1 LDQLTAFLNG
11 FFVTETKVRAF
22 LTYAEAIMNRM
33 IACQI
38 IALSFVLIFGL
49 PSFSQAQKL
58 VVGYSGI
65 TAIQAPFWIIKDAG
79 YFKQE
84 GLDANLIYIAA
95 SSTMAQAMMA
105 GEVAIS
111 TANSQ
116 AVVDTGLQG
125 GDLVAIG
132 AIVNFVALYV
142 IAAPEIK
149 SVQDLRGK
157 PVGVTRFGATTD
169 FAMQMF
175 LKKYGLEPVR
185 DVPIIQI
192 GGLPELAAAL
202 SNKSIYAA
210 AMSYPMGLV
219 AQQAGMKMLANLAKE
234 QIPFLHQGLT
244 TTGKFMREH
253 RAQAKAFVRAYGKAV
268 HFMHTRKEESKA
280 IVSRYTK
287 VTDPGML
294 EGTMQYAYD
303 FVEKIPLVKR
313 EAFQVT
319 VDEIAKKNPKA
330 KQAKLEQFYDN
341 SLVQELINEGFFAS
355 LWGR

>member
-1 LDQLTAFLNG
+1 MKTFAWKLIVIN
-11 FFVTETKVRAF
+11 
-22 LTYAEAIMNRM
+22 
-33 IACQI
+33 
-38 IALSFVLIFGL
+38 FVLCLVL
-49 PSFSQAQKL
+49 PAVTSAQKF

-65 TAIQAPFWIIKDAG
+65 TAIQAPFWIINDAG

-84 GLDANLIYIAA
+84 GLDSNLVYIAA
-95 SSTMAQAMMA
+95 SSTMAQAMLA

-125 GDLVAIG
+125 GDLVAVG

-142 IAAPEIK
+142 IASPEIK

-157 PVGVTRFGATTD
+157 PVGVSRFGATTD
-169 FAMQMF
+169 FAIQMF

-192 GGLPELAAAL
+192 GGVPELAAAL
-202 SNKSIYAA
+202 SNRSIYAA

-234 QIPFLHQGLT
+234 EIPFLHQGLT
-244 TTGKFMREH
+244 TTGRFMRER
-253 RAQAKAFVRAYGKAV
+253 RAHAKAFVRAYGRAV
-268 HFMHTRKEESKA
+268 HFMHTRKEESKS

-287 VTDPGML
+287 VTDPAML

-313 EAFQVT
+313 EAIQVT
-319 VDEIAKKNPKA
+319 LDESGRKNPKA
-330 KQAKLEQFYDN
+330 KQAKPEQFYDN
-341 SLVQELINEGFFAS
+341 SLVQELIKEGFFAS
-355 LWGR
+355 LWGK

>member
-1 LDQLTAFLNG
+1 MKAMIG
-11 FFVTETKVRAF
+11 WKVIG
-22 LTYAEAIMNRM
+22 LG
-33 IACQI
+33 
-38 IALSFVLIFGL
+38 FVLFFGLAFFGL
-49 PSFSQAQKL
+49 PAVVSAQKL
-58 VVGYSGI
+58 VVGYSGV
-65 TAIQAPFWIIKDAG
+65 TAIQAPFWIMKDAG
-79 YFKQE
+79 YLKQE
-84 GLDANLIYIAA
+84 GLDSNLIYIAA

-125 GDLVAIG
+125 GDLVAVG

-192 GGLPELAAAL
+192 GGVPELAAAL
-202 SNKSIYAA
+202 SKRSIYAA

-234 QIPFLHQGLT
+234 EIPFVHQGLT
-244 TTGKFMREH
+244 TTGKFVRER
-253 RAQAKAFVRAYGKAV
+253 RAQAKAFVRAYGRAV
-268 HFMHTRKEESKA
+268 HFMHNRKEESKA
-280 IVSRYTK
+280 ILSRYTK
-287 VTDPGML
+287 VTDPAML
-294 EGTMQYAYD
+294 EGTMQYAFD
-303 FVEKIPLVKR
+303 FVEKVPLVKR

-319 VDEIAKKNPKA
+319 LDESGKKNPKA
-330 KQAKLEQFYDN
+330 KLAKAEQFYDN
-341 SLVQELINEGFFAS
+341 SLVEELIKEGFFVS

>member
-1 LDQLTAFLNG
+1 MNMKAFAWKLVVIN
-11 FFVTETKVRAF
+11 
-22 LTYAEAIMNRM
+22 
-33 IACQI
+33 
-38 IALSFVLIFGL
+38 FVLCFAL
-49 PSFSQAQKL
+49 PAVAAAQKL
-58 VVGYSGI
+58 VVGYSGV
-65 TAIQAPFWIIKDAG
+65 TAIQTPFWIIKDAG

-95 SSTMAQAMMA
+95 SSTMAQAMLA

-125 GDLVAIG
+125 GDLVAVG

-157 PVGVTRFGATTD
+157 PVGVSRFGATTD

-234 QIPFLHQGLT
+234 EIPFLHQGLT
-244 TTGKFMREH
+244 TTGRFMRER

-268 HFMHTRKEESKA
+268 HYMHTRKEESKA

-287 VTDPGML
+287 VTDPAML

-313 EAFQVT
+313 EAIQVT
-319 VDEIAKKNPKA
+319 LDETGRKNPKA
-330 KQAKLEQFYDN
+330 KQAKPEQFYDN
-341 SLVQELINEGFFAS
+341 SLVQELIKEGFFAS
-355 LWGR
+355 LWGK

>member
-1 LDQLTAFLNG
+1 MKRMAG
-11 FFVTETKVRAF
+11 KV
-22 LTYAEAIMNRM
+22 
-33 IACQI
+33 
-38 IALSFVLIFGL
+38 IALGFVLILGFPGA
-49 PSFSQAQKL
+49 SRAQKL

-65 TAIQAPFWIIKDAG
+65 TAIQAPFWIMNDAG
-79 YFKQE
+79 FFKQE
-84 GLDANLIYIAA
+84 GLEANLVYIAA

-116 AVVDTGLQG
+116 AIVDTGLQG
-125 GDLVAIG
+125 GDLVAVG

-142 IAAPEIK
+142 IAA
-149 SVQDLRGK
+149 
-157 PVGVTRFGATTD
+157 TD

-192 GGLPELAAAL
+192 GGLPELAAGL

-234 QIPFLHQGLT
+234 GIPFVHQGLT
-244 TTGKFMREH
+244 TTGKFLRER
-253 RAQAKAFVRAYGKAV
+253 RAQAKAFVRGYGKAV
-268 HFMHTRKEESKA
+268 HFMHTRKEESKS

-287 VTDPGML
+287 VTDPAML

-319 VDEIAKKNPKA
+319 ADEIGKKNPKA
-330 KQAKLEQFYDN
+330 KAAKLEQFYDN
-341 SLVQELINEGFFAS
+341 SLVQELINEGFFTS
-355 LWGR
+355 LWGK

>member
-1 LDQLTAFLNG
+1 MKAFAWKLIVIN
-11 FFVTETKVRAF
+11 
-22 LTYAEAIMNRM
+22 
-33 IACQI
+33 
-38 IALSFVLIFGL
+38 FVLCLVL
-49 PSFSQAQKL
+49 PPVTSAQKF

-65 TAIQAPFWIIKDAG
+65 TAIQTPFWIINDAG

-84 GLDANLIYIAA
+84 GLDSNLVYIAA
-95 SSTMAQAMMA
+95 SSTMAQAMLA

-125 GDLVAIG
+125 GDLVAVG

-157 PVGVTRFGATTD
+157 PVGVSRFGATTD
-169 FAMQMF
+169 FAIQMF

-202 SNKSIYAA
+202 SNRSIYAA

-234 QIPFLHQGLT
+234 EIPFLHQGLT
-244 TTGKFMREH
+244 TTGRFMRER
-253 RAQAKAFVRAYGKAV
+253 RAHAKAFVRAYGRAV
-268 HFMHTRKEESKA
+268 HFMHTRKEESKS

-287 VTDPGML
+287 VTDPAML

-313 EAFQVT
+313 EAIQVT
-319 VDEIAKKNPKA
+319 LDESGRKNPKA
-330 KQAKLEQFYDN
+330 KQAKPEQFYDN
-341 SLVQELINEGFFAS
+341 SLVQELIKEGFFAS
-355 LWGR
+355 LWGK

>member
-1 LDQLTAFLNG
+1 MR
-11 FFVTETKVRAF
+11 ET
-22 LTYAEAIMNRM
+22 
-33 IACQI
+33 IACKLI
-38 IALSFVLIFGL
+38 VLSFVLIFGL
-49 PSFSQAQKL
+49 PAVSQAQKL

-116 AVVDTGLQG
+116 AIVDTGLQG
-125 GDLVAIG
+125 GDLVAVG

-149 SVQDLRGK
+149 TVQDLRGK

-175 LKKYGLEPVR
+175 LQKYGLEPVR

-192 GGLPELAAAL
+192 GGLPELVVGL

-244 TTGKFMREH
+244 TTARFMRE
-253 RAQAKAFVRAYGKAV
+253 RRPQAKAFVRAYGKAV

-294 EGTMQYAYD
+294 EGTIQYAYD

-313 EAFQVT
+313 EAIQVT
-319 VDEIAKKNPKA
+319 LDESGKKNPKA

-355 LWGR
+355 LWGK

>member
-1 LDQLTAFLNG
+1 MED
-11 FFVTETKVRAF
+11 
-22 LTYAEAIMNRM
+22 NRPRF
-33 IACQI
+33 CFC
-38 IALSFVLIFGL
+38 SFFGL
-49 PSFSQAQKL
+49 PAVVSAQKL
-58 VVGYSGI
+58 VVGYSGV
-65 TAIQAPFWIIKDAG
+65 TAIQAPFWIMKDAG
-79 YFKQE
+79 YLKQE
-84 GLDANLIYIAA
+84 GLDSNLIYIAA

-125 GDLVAIG
+125 GDLVAVG

-192 GGLPELAAAL
+192 GGVPELAAAL
-202 SNKSIYAA
+202 SKRSIYAA

-234 QIPFLHQGLT
+234 EIPFVHQGLT
-244 TTGKFMREH
+244 TTGKFVRER
-253 RAQAKAFVRAYGKAV
+253 RAQAKAFVRAYGRAV
-268 HFMHTRKEESKA
+268 HFMHNRKEESKA
-280 IVSRYTK
+280 ILSRYTK
-287 VTDPGML
+287 VTDPAML

-303 FVEKIPLVKR
+303 FVEKVPLVKR

-319 VDEIAKKNPKA
+319 LDESGKKNPKA
-330 KQAKLEQFYDN
+330 KLAKAEQFYDN
-341 SLVQELINEGFFAS
+341 SLVEELIKEGFFVS

>member
-1 LDQLTAFLNG
+1 MKK
-11 FFVTETKVRAF
+11 FVTYKYLLLVILAF
-22 LTYAEAIMNRM
+22 PCAA
-33 IACQI
+33 
-38 IALSFVLIFGL
+38 S
-49 PSFSQAQKL
+49 AQKL

-65 TAIQAPFWIIKDAG
+65 TAIQAPFWIMKDAG
-79 YFKQE
+79 QLKQE
-84 GLDANLIYIAA
+84 GLDANLVYIAA

-125 GDLVAIG
+125 GDLVALG

-149 SVQDLRGK
+149 TVADLRGK

-169 FAMQMF
+169 FAMQMY

-202 SNKSIYAA
+202 SKKSIYAA

-219 AQQAGMKMLANLAKE
+219 AQQAGMKVLANLAKE
-234 QIPFLHQGLT
+234 EIPFLHQGLT
-244 TTGKFMREH
+244 TTRRFVKDH
-253 RAQAKAFVRAYGKAV
+253 RAQAKAFVRAYGNAV
-268 HFMHTRKEESKA
+268 HFMHSRKEEAKA
-280 IVSRYTK
+280 IVARYTK
-287 VTDPGML
+287 VTDPAML

-303 FVEKIPLVKR
+303 FVEKVPLVKR
-313 EAFQVT
+313 EAIQVT
-319 VDEIAKKNPKA
+319 LDESGKKNPKA
-330 KQAKLEQFYDN
+330 KQAKPELFYDN
-341 SLVQELINEGFFAS
+341 SLVQELVKEGFFAS
-355 LWGR
+355 LWGK

>member
-1 LDQLTAFLNG
+1 MNAMAC
-11 FFVTETKVRAF
+11 KV
-22 LTYAEAIMNRM
+22 
-33 IACQI
+33 
-38 IALSFVLIFGL
+38 IALGFVLMLGF
-49 PSFSQAQKL
+49 PPVSQAQKL

-65 TAIQAPFWIIKDAG
+65 TAIQAPFWIIQDAG
-79 YFKQE
+79 FFRQE
-84 GLDANLIYIAA
+84 GLEANLVYIAA

-116 AVVDTGLQG
+116 AIVDTSLQG
-125 GDLVAIG
+125 GDLVAVG

-149 SVQDLRGK
+149 SVQDLRAK

-192 GGLPELAAAL
+192 GGLPELAAGL

-234 QIPFLHQGLT
+234 EIPFVHQGLT
-244 TTGKFMREH
+244 TTGKFLRE
-253 RAQAKAFVRAYGKAV
+253 RRTQTKAFVRAYAKAV

-287 VTDPGML
+287 VTDPAML
-294 EGTMQYAYD
+294 ESTMQYAYD
-303 FVEKIPLVKR
+303 FVEKVPLVKR
-313 EAFQVT
+313 EAVQVT
-319 VDEIAKKNPKA
+319 LDESSKKNPKA
-330 KQAKLEQFYDN
+330 KQANAEQFYDN
-341 SLVQELINEGFFAS
+341 SLVQELVNEGFFAS